1 VWNIPQD
8 NTELFLSTKRL
19 DYADFTIDW
28 GDGSQEKFSYSKA
41 ENNCE
46 DISHTYSKSNIY
58 TIKIK
63 GTLDGFGWSY
73 FSYAP
78 YSPQYYSKK
87 KDDDASPAYLIEVKA
102 FGPVG
107 LGSYAF
113 AFCEN
118 LKSLSKIDIPDASK
132 LKTLERAFAYA
143 GSFNLPLEHWDVSQ
157 VTDMSA
163 TFRDSPRFNQP
174 LDHWDTSNV
183 TKMGGKESHYNG
195 GFGFDYSGVFFDA
208 TDFNQP
214 LEHWDTSKV
223 TTMANMFSGA
233 KSFNQPLNDWDT
245 SNVITMYEM
254 FRGAEAFNQP
264 LDHWNTSSLVYITD
278 MFYYAIMFDQNI
290 SMWDVS
296 KVRSDTK
303 TVFEGSGISQQNY
316 CNIVRT
322 WNIGSLSKSYKC
334 DNI

>member
-1 VWNIPQD
+1 
-8 NTELFLSTKRL
+8 
-19 DYADFTIDW
+19 
-28 GDGSQEKFSYSKA
+28 
-41 ENNCE
+41 
-46 DISHTYSKSNIY
+46 
-58 TIKIK
+58 
-63 GTLDGFGWSY
+63 
-73 FSYAP
+73 
-78 YSPQYYSKK
+78 
-87 KDDDASPAYLIEVKA
+87 
-102 FGPVG
+102 
-107 LGSYAF
+107 
-113 AFCEN
+113 
-118 LKSLSKIDIPDASK
+118 
-132 LKTLERAFAYA
+132 
-143 GSFNLPLEHWDVSQ
+143 
-157 VTDMSA
+157 
-163 TFRDSPRFNQP
+163 
-174 LDHWDTSNV
+174 
-183 TKMGGKESHYNG
+183 MGGGETHYSG
-195 GFGFDYSGVFFDA
+195 GCGFDYSGVFFDA

-223 TTMANMFSGA
+223 TTMANMFRGA

-278 MFYYAIMFDQNI
+278 MFYHAIMFDQDI

-303 TVFEGSGISQQNY
+303 TVFEGSGISQPNY